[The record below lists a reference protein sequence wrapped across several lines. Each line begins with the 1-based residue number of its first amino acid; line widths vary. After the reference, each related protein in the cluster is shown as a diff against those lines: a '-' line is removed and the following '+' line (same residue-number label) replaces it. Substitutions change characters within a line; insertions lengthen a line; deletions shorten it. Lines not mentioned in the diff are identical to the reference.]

1 VSEPDLL
8 ATPLRYFACV
18 AEHGSFTAA
27 ARELHVSQPSLS
39 VAVKKLEEALGA
51 PLLHRGRQGVTLTR
65 AGEIL
70 LEHTRQ
76 ADRALEAA
84 KEELLALE
92 TEPRGKFT
100 LGAHESLAAYFLPG
114 FMARF
119 LERYPKVELSLH
131 NGNSRDVER
140 AVVERRIDVGLVV
153 NPSRHPD
160 CVVVDLFEDRVGF
173 VVTSALRRRAR
184 GSAHD
189 LIARVPLVH
198 VPVLRQTQYLLG
210 ALATAG
216 LEPPSQL
223 TCSSMELV
231 KSLVL
236 DGVGVGV
243 LPFRV
248 AGHGVS
254 SGRLVQL
261 DSLPVFSDL
270 ISLVRRFDLPM
281 TAGARVLVDGL
292 REHGAAMPPLDV
304 VLESDATKPTERSGA
319 RTTPRRAKG
328 R

>member
-1 VSEPDLL
+1 MADPDLL
-8 ATPLRYFACV
+8 STPLRYFSRV
-18 AEHGSFTAA
+18 AECGSFTAA

-39 VAVKKLEEALGA
+39 VAVRKLEESLGA
-51 PLLHRGRQGVTLTR
+51 ILFHRSRRGVTLTR

-70 LEHTRQ
+70 LEHTRL
-76 ADRALEAA
+76 ADRALEAG

-92 TEPRGKFT
+92 TEPRGGFT

-119 LERYPKVELSLH
+119 LERYPKVQLTLH

-153 NPSRHPD
+153 NPTRHLD
-160 CVVVDLFEDRVGF
+160 CVVADLFDDRVGF
-173 VVTSALRRRAR
+173 VISAALRRRMKGASSR
-184 GSAHD
+184 EMLGQ
-189 LIARVPLVH
+189 VPLVQ
-198 VPVLRQTQYLLG
+198 VPVLRQTEFLVQ
-210 ALATAG
+210 ALARQDVR
-216 LEPPSQL
+216 PPSQL

-236 DGVGVGV
+236 DGVGIGV

-248 AGHGVS
+248 ANHGVS

-261 DSLPVFSDL
+261 DETLPVFEDT
-270 ISLVRRFDLPM
+270 IALVRRFDLPM

-292 REHGAAMPPLDV
+292 QQHGTKMPG
-304 VLESDATKPTERSGA
+304 LEGIL
-319 RTTPRRAKG
+319 RA
-328 R
+328 